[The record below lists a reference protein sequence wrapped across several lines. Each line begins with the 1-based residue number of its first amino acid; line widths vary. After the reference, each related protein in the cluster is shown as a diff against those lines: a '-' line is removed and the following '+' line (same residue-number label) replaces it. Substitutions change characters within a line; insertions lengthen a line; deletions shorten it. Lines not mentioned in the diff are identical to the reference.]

1 MEIGKATASTITWR
15 CVSDIERGGDA
26 FLAVELRFG
35 GLLAS
40 YHGKL
45 NKKEFFSSQQ

>member
-1 MEIGKATASTITWR
+1 MAIGKAMASKITLR

-35 GLLAS
+35 GLLAA